1 MKVFDHKKS
10 AGQIAVVFA
19 LALVALVGVISLGVD
34 VYLMYFNWQSLQT
47 TADSAALAGAN
58 YLAVYKFSGTPGTG
72 CGGLPDDARIAACTY
87 AVYNGHAASELTMT
101 EPTASTL
108 HVLVQ
113 RSGYPYFFGR
123 VLGLTTYSLA
133 ASATAR
139 QTGQVG
145 TVSRGLFPIGL
156 QCNTPCNLSNLNPG
170 QSVSFGSKFV
180 NGLAPGNWQWMDYGN
195 GDSGLANAILN
206 GASGSYTIGN
216 TISSQPGN
224 KGSSNNVKSALATRL
239 SQCKSYS
246 SDPCSGSN
254 PSGVIQPGDPCVV
267 IVPAVNFGGCGGSCS
282 MTIQGF
288 AEIYIE
294 PAITTSTK
302 IQGCFISS
310 AVGNTISSSTAPTL
324 GPTQPPYLIQ

>member
-1 MKVFDHKKS
+1 MVIRQHKSK
-10 AGQIAVVFA
+10 AQIAVVFA

-34 VYLMYFNWQSLQT
+34 VFLMYFNWQSLQK
-47 TADSAALAGAN
+47 TADAAALAGGN
-58 YLAVYKFSGTPGTG
+58 YLSVYKFAGTPGTG
-72 CGGLPDDARIAACTY
+72 CAGLPDDARIAACTY
-87 AVYNGHAASELTMT
+87 AVYNGYAASELTIT
-101 EPTASTL
+101 EPTSSTI

-113 RSGYPYFFGR
+113 RAGYPYYFGK
-123 VLGLTTYSLA
+123 VLGLTTYSLS
-133 ASATAR
+133 ASATAK
-139 QTGQVG
+139 QAGQVG
-145 TVSRGLFPIGL
+145 TVSKGLFPIGL
-156 QCNTPCNLSNLNPG
+156 QCNTPCNLSNLDPG
-170 QSVSFGSKFV
+170 QSVSFGNKFV

-195 GDSGLANAILN
+195 GDAGLANAIQN
-206 GASGSYTIGN
+206 GASGSYSIGN

-224 KGSSNNVKSALATRL
+224 KGNSNNVKNALSTRL

-254 PSGVIQPGDPCVV
+254 PSGVLQPGDPCVV
-267 IVPAVNFGGCGGSCS
+267 IVPAVNFGGCTGSCR

-310 AVGNTISSSTAPTL
+310 AVGDTISSSTGPAL